1 MHSSIEVLKRFLDKT
16 FPDVGMDC
24 PNFPVMVVLFS
35 AAMMRNA
42 NPAFL
47 EDFTRYRREF
57 IDGIAANMANNGL
70 WKDDR
75 YLACGWLDEGH
86 LDEEEFGQ
94 QVDVAMGTLWY
105 TKEAVHRGRV
115 DVLWI
120 RPEIQAQRESKV
132 RCRMKNVDDA
142 KG

>member
-1 MHSSIEVLKRFLDKT
+1 MHTSIEVLKRFLDKT

-47 EDFTRYRREF
+47 EQFTGYRREF
-57 IDGIAANMANNGL
+57 IDAIAANMANNGL

-86 LDEEEFGQ
+86 FDDEEFGQ
-94 QVDVAMGTLWY
+94 QWMLRWERSGIRNRLCIAEGLTCCGM
-105 TKEAVHRGRV
+105 
-115 DVLWI
+115 LWI
-120 RPEIQAQRESKV
+120 SPETQAQRESKV
-132 RCRMKNVDDA
+132 RCRMKRS
-142 KG
+142 K

>member
-1 MHSSIEVLKRFLDKT
+1 MDTSLEVLKRFLDKT
-16 FPDVGMDC
+16 FPDVGLDC

-35 AAMMRNA
+35 AAMKRNA

-47 EDFTRYRREF
+47 EQFTGYRREF
-57 IDGIAANMANNGL
+57 IDAIAANMANNGL

-86 LDEEEFGQ
+86 FDEEEFAQ
-94 QVDVAMGTLWY
+94 QVDAAMGTLWY
-105 TKEAVHRGRV
+105 SEQAAHRGTV

-120 RPEIQAQRESKV
+120 RPEIQVRAADPAPGQRV
-132 RCRMKNVDDA
+132 
-142 KG
+142 

>member
-1 MHSSIEVLKRFLDKT
+1 MDTSLEVLKRFLDKT

-24 PNFPVMVVLFS
+24 PIFPVMVVLFS

-47 EDFTRYRREF
+47 EQFTRYRREF

-86 LDEEEFGQ
+86 FDEEEFGQ

-105 TKEAVHRGRV
+105 TEQAVRRGRV

-120 RPEIQAQRESKV
+120 RPEIQPQREGQV
-132 RCRMKNVDDA
+132 RCRMKSS
-142 KG
+142 K